1 MTKESATLAD
11 ILNRGENAPD
21 YLPSCWHYW
30 QLLAMAAEKQR
41 ITTEEARKRYGL
53 HTYRQWAAVLEG

>member
-1 MTKESATLAD
+1 MKSKSTTLAD

-21 YLPSCWHYW
+21 YLPSCAHYA
-30 QLLAMAAEKQR
+30 QLLAMTAEKQR

-53 HTYRQWAAVLEG
+53 HTYRQWAEILEG